1 LRPQLEA
8 QAKAL
13 GIEERVHWT
22 GMLEGDSKWGA
33 FRSAEAF
40 VLPSHQ
46 ENFGV
51 AVVEALACG
60 LPVLI
65 SDKVN
70 IWPDVVADG
79 AGIVHSDTVAGTYQ
93 SMTAW
98 LALSP
103 EERQR
108 MASKGVSCF
117 RSRYEMSRTA
127 QALQGLF

>member
-1 LRPQLEA
+1 
-8 QAKAL
+8 
-13 GIEERVHWT
+13 
-22 GMLEGDSKWGA
+22 
-33 FRSAEAF
+33 
-40 VLPSHQ
+40 
-46 ENFGV
+46 
-51 AVVEALACG
+51 
-60 LPVLI
+60 VLI

-70 IWPDVVADG
+70 IWPDIVADG

-93 SMTAW
+93 SMTGW

-108 MASKGVSCF
+108 MASKGVACF